1 MALVMAFFMGA
12 WRINV
17 SVPRVM
23 KVFGKIRTTFNIVV
37 IVIF

>member
-1 MALVMAFFMGA
+1 MVMAFFMGA

-17 SVPRVM
+17 SVPRVI
-23 KVFGKIRTTFNIVV
+23 KVFGKITATFNIVV